1 MIDFNGFF
9 FLSSSEVKR
18 AIRQTH
24 GRLQIAIN
32 SLAFFNPNKNQVL
45 VKIVRYLDVFTIKNC
60 RSTLHVYFYR
70 EIKFQ
75 CSLSSAINMGVC
87 AMCRKVERLCLY

>member
-1 MIDFNGFF
+1 MAF

-24 GRLQIAIN
+24 GRLQIAVD
-32 SLAFFNPNKNQVL
+32 SLAFFNPNKHRVL

-60 RSTLHVYFYR
+60 RDTLHVYFYK
-70 EIKFQ
+70 EIKF
-75 CSLSSAINMGVC
+75 
-87 AMCRKVERLCLY
+87 